1 MAIRARP
8 AYIGAMKIS
17 LDKLRT
23 TDRAAWLTQSLQTE
37 WQRLV
42 EQGVPMGLAGF
53 AAGRFAAIAWQAETV
68 NLPPLR
74 WLERL
79 GSDLVPSIFEFR
91 QIWEPLATLAP
102 QAAVT
107 APSTGELGRLRRVWL
122 MLGTTESIM
131 ETGGDVRLLRDP
143 QTGLNGYGCS
153 HRPRPWAI
161 TFASSTASSVSE
173 RGYQAGDRARLR
185 ITAALLNSGNRRVI
199 AHAVSSMRRRVR
211 TSLGVPTSTLVVLA
225 ASGTDSELLALSFV
239 HLGAGDRPITAI
251 LLAPEETGSG
261 VPMAARGQHFAIDTA
276 NGHDVAKAAPIE
288 GFRADTALVSI
299 PLRDAQGQALAPA
312 LVQHM
317 VTEAIAQA
325 IEAGR
330 RPVLHALD
338 LSKTGLLAPSM
349 AGLRAL
355 RARFGHDFDLVV
367 DACQLRIAPT
377 RLCAYLALDGIV
389 LVTGSKF
396 LTGPPFAGAALVP
409 PAMAARLEQG
419 VLPAGLD
426 AYFGRAEWPGRSR
439 AVQNLPDTANYG
451 LLLRWWAALAE
462 WRAFAAVP
470 DERKAAL
477 LDRFAATVNQAI
489 ARHRCLE
496 LLPLPTLDREGTD
509 ERAWDE
515 RRMIFAFAVR
525 DPARPDRLLGPAEAR
540 LIYQWLNA
548 DCSGCFDRV
557 RDPAA
562 HALAQRICHIGQPVA
577 LADAAGGAV
586 GWLRVS
592 AGARL
597 ISGEPSLRHLSFEKR
612 VDREMADLAT
622 LFDKVALLH
631 QNWAAISAVKP
642 QPRYQSPSLDA
653 FRVREAQN

>member
-1 MAIRARP
+1 MAMLP
-8 AYIGAMKIS
+8 PLAYIDVMKTS

-23 TDRAAWLTQSLQTE
+23 THRDAWLVQSMQAE
-37 WQRLV
+37 WRRLV
-42 EQGVPMGLAGF
+42 KLGVPMGLAGF
-53 AAGRFAAIAWQAETV
+53 AAGRFAAIAWQAETA
-68 NLPPLR
+68 NLPPLP
-74 WLERL
+74 WLTTL
-79 GSDLVPSIFEFR
+79 GSDLAPSIFECR
-91 QIWEPLATLAP
+91 QIWEQLAP
-102 QAAVT
+102 FAPRSPVI
-107 APSTGELGRLRRVWL
+107 APSTMELGRLRMVWL
-122 MLGTTESIM
+122 LLGTSESIM

-173 RGYQAGDRARLR
+173 RGYQAADRARLR

-199 AHAVSSMRRRVR
+199 THAVGSMRRRIR
-211 TSLGVPTSTLVVLA
+211 TSLGVPTSTLIVLA

-288 GFRADTALVSI
+288 GFRADTELVSI
-299 PLRDAQGQALAPA
+299 ALRDFEGVALAPS
-312 LVQHM
+312 LVDRA
-317 VTEAIAQA
+317 VAEAISHA

-330 RPVLHALD
+330 WPVLHALD
-338 LSKTGLLAPSM
+338 LSKTGLLAPSV

-355 RARFGHDFDLVV
+355 RARFGRGFDLVV
-367 DACQLRIAPT
+367 DACQLRIAPG
-377 RLCAYLALDGIV
+377 RLCDYLALDAII

-409 PAMAARLEQG
+409 PVIAARVEQG

-462 WRAFAAVP
+462 LRAFSVVADA
-470 DERKAAL
+470 RKAL
-477 LDRFAATVNQAI
+477 VLDRFSATVTQAV
-489 ARHRCLE
+489 ARYRCFE
-496 LLPLPTLDREGTD
+496 LLPLPALQRDGAAA
-509 ERAWDE
+509 RAWDD

-525 DPARPDRLLGPAEAR
+525 DPADAQRLLGPTEAR

-548 DCSGCFDRV
+548 DCSGCFDRM
-557 RDPAA
+557 RYPAE

-577 LADAAGGAV
+577 LADASGGQV

-612 VDREMADLAT
+612 IDREMADLAT
-622 LFDKVALLH
+622 IFDKVALLH
-631 QNWAAISAVKP
+631 QHWAVIRAAKP
-642 QPRYQSPSLDA
+642 QPRYQSPPLDA
-653 FRVREAQN
+653 FRVRVAQN

>member
-1 MAIRARP
+1 MEITAHL
-8 AYIGAMKIS
+8 AYIGVMKPS

-23 TDRAAWLTQSLQTE
+23 IDRVAWLNQSLQTE
-37 WQRLV
+37 WRRLV
-42 EQGVPMGLAGF
+42 GQGVAVGLAGF
-53 AAGRFAAIAWQAETV
+53 AAGRFAAVAWQAETV

-79 GSDLVPSIFEFR
+79 GSDLVPTLFEFR
-91 QIWEPLATLAP
+91 QIWELLAPLAPIAIID
-102 QAAVT
+102 
-107 APSTGELGRLRRVWL
+107 APSTRELERLRAVWL

-185 ITAALLNSGNRRVI
+185 ITAALLNSGNRRVV
-199 AHAVSSMRRRVR
+199 AHAVSSMRRRIR
-211 TSLGVPTSTLVVLA
+211 TSLGVPVNTLIVLA

-239 HLGAGDRPITAI
+239 HLGAGSRPMTAI

-288 GFRADTALVSI
+288 GFRADTDLVSI
-299 PLRDAQGQALAPA
+299 PLRDAHGEALAPA
-312 LVQHM
+312 IVQQDI
-317 VTEAIAQA
+317 TEAIARA
-325 IEAGR
+325 IGAGR

-349 AGLRAL
+349 AGLQAL
-355 RARFGHDFDLVV
+355 RARFGAAFDLVV
-367 DACQLRIAPT
+367 DACQLRIAPE
-377 RLCAYLALDGIV
+377 RLCAYLALDAIV

-409 PAMAARLEQG
+409 PAIAARLEHG

-477 LDRFAATVNQAI
+477 LDRFAATVKQAI

-496 LLPLPTLDREGTD
+496 LLPLPPL
-509 ERAWDE
+509 ERDGGVARQWDD
-515 RRMIFAFAVR
+515 RRMIFSFAVR
-525 DPARPDRLLGPAEAR
+525 DPARPDRLLGPAQAR

-548 DCSGCFDRV
+548 DCSGCFDRG

-577 LADAAGGAV
+577 LADAAGDLV

-597 ISGEPSLRHLSFEKR
+597 ISGEPSFRHLSFEKR

-622 LFDKVALLH
+622 VFDKVALLH
-631 QNWAAISAVKP
+631 QNWGAISAVKP
-642 QPRYQSPSLDA
+642 QSRYQSSSLDA